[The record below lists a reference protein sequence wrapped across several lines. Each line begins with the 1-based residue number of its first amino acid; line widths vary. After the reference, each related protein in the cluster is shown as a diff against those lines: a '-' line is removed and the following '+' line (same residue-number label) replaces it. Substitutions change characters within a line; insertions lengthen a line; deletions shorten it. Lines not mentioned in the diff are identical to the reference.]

1 MIAVEGISGFDVGE
15 VSLTGEIVRLQM
27 KKRSERRQP
36 RNEKSMAWLQTGT
49 LIYGPK

>member
-27 KKRSERRQP
+27 KKRGAG
-36 RNEKSMAWLQTGT
+36 KTILT
-49 LIYGPK
+49 